1 MNLSMDLA
9 RFNLPETRGKVFPFI
24 TVPFPWPPF
33 AIVLQHKQA
42 TTPADFILYFPLLI
56 ALEARGRVYRCYPD
70 FEDIACRPYP
80 SGHSCVRYPAGKTS
94 EPMSDILL
102 EVKDFKV
109 SMDGSPVLS
118 DLNFTV
124 EEGEFLTILGPN
136 GSGKTVLVKALL
148 GLVAYEGMV
157 NWHRKAKVGYL
168 PQGLNQMSVR
178 DMPLTV
184 KDFFALKKLKSK
196 EVLNYLSRVGL
207 DKSVL
212 NKRAGYLSG
221 GEFQRMLV
229 AWVLGSRPNVL
240 FLDEPTTAVDIAG
253 GETIYSL
260 LRNIWQEQNL
270 TVFNVTHDL
279 NIVFAHSTHVLCLS
293 RFRHLCYGVPRE
305 VLTPEI
311 LSDIYGADVK
321 FHTH

>member
-1 MNLSMDLA
+1 
-9 RFNLPETRGKVFPFI
+9 
-24 TVPFPWPPF
+24 
-33 AIVLQHKQA
+33 
-42 TTPADFILYFPLLI
+42 
-56 ALEARGRVYRCYPD
+56 
-70 FEDIACRPYP
+70 
-80 SGHSCVRYPAGKTS
+80 
-94 EPMSDILL
+94 MSDILL
-102 EVKDFKV
+102 EVENFKV
-109 SMDGSPVLS
+109 LLDGIPVLS

-148 GLVAYEGMV
+148 GLLPYEGEV
-157 NWHRKAKVGYL
+157 NWHKRTRIGYL

-184 KDFFALKKLKSK
+184 KDFFTLKKLKSK
-196 EVLNYLSRVGL
+196 QVLEHLALVGL
-207 DKSVL
+207 EKSVL
-212 NKRAGYLSG
+212 DRRAGYLSG

-229 AWVLGSRPNVL
+229 AWVLASRPTVL

-260 LRNIWQEQNL
+260 LKNIWREHNL
-270 TVFNVTHDL
+270 TVLNVTHDL

-293 RFRHLCYGVPRE
+293 RFIHSCYGVPRE

-321 FHTH
+321 FHIH